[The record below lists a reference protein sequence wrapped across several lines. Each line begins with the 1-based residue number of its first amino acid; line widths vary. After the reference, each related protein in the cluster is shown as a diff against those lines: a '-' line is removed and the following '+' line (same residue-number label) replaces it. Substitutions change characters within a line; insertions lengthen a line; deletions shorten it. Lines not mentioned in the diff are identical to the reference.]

1 MKMRIENVY
10 LTINLSGKVSKED
23 CKDVQFENGVYE
35 KDGAPD
41 GLYIVTGEGKLI
53 LPEFWG
59 LHKTCVT
66 PVGVAVIGEGKRI
79 FIDKQESDEELK
91 MLSERELVGKEY
103 GSSEAA
109 IRDFDGKGNTES
121 LAKKGSPAALY
132 CTERGRHLPSLG
144 EMKLAN
150 KHRELVDAALVM
162 IGGKP
167 FKCAW
172 YWTSTQYSSSRAW
185 VLHWLGRGV
194 DLNFKDSSL
203 RVRAFGNL

>member
-1 MKMRIENVY
+1 MKIENVY
-10 LTINLSGKVSKED
+10 LTINLSGKVSEKD

-35 KDGAPD
+35 KDGASD
-41 GLYIVTGEGKLI
+41 GVYIVTDREKLI

-91 MLSERELVGKEY
+91 MLSECESVGKEY

-162 IGGKP
+162 IGGMP
-167 FKCAW
+167 FKCTW
-172 YWTSTQYSSSRAW
+172 YWASTQYDSNYAW
-185 VLHWLGRGV
+185 ILYWSDGDVNNLYK
-194 DLNFKDSSL
+194 NNKY